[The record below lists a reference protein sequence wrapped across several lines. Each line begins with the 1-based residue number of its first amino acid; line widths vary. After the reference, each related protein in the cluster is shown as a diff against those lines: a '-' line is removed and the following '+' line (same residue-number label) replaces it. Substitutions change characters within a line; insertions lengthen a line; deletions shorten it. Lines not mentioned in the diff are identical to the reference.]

1 MQHNIYLQV
10 AEMDVHKEEI
20 LGVKVE
26 VTAKDLETVEEGVEF
41 KVMVVVVGSVTMEEM
56 VEEEGEDTEVEEE
69 VNGYLIN
76 FGKG

>member
-56 VEEEGEDTEVEEE
+56 VEEEDTEVEEE